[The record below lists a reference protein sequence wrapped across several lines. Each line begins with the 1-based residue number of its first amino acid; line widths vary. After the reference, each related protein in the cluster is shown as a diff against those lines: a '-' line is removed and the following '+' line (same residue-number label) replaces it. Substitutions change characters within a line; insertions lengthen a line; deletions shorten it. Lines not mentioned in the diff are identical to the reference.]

1 MQIYAA
7 TYLLPVNAPPVAGGA
22 LAVHRGRIA
31 AVGTLA
37 DVRRVCD
44 GTVREFPGSVIMPGL
59 VNPHTHLELTHFPAW
74 KIRKGIDYSPRTYV
88 DWVIQV
94 IKIRR
99 ALTTDELI
107 HSVREGIRKSLE
119 CGTTMI
125 GDILTDGSL
134 APLYHESPLS
144 GRLFREALGRD
155 PARCGALLKELG
167 RDLETP
173 PAGRLKS
180 GLSPHA
186 PHTLSARF
194 MNDVVGLARERGVPT
209 MIHLAESPEEEQF
222 LYDTSGRIADLL
234 YPFAGWENYLPA
246 PGHASSAA
254 YLDGLGVLDSS
265 TTVVHA
271 VQVTPAD
278 VDILKRRGVSVV
290 LCPRSN
296 DRLVVGKAPVA
307 LLKKAGLPLAL
318 GTDSL
323 ASNDSL
329 SMWDEMRFLLREFP
343 GHFSPEEVLEMATLG
358 AARALHCEAE
368 GGSLETGKRADFL
381 VVKPS
386 RLPGPENL
394 TGAVLEESVV
404 ENIYLEGEPLVEEH
418 TGWS

>member
-7 TYLLPVNAPPVAGGA
+7 SYLLPVNAPPIAGGA
-22 LAVHRGRIA
+22 LAVHHGRIA

-37 DVRRVCD
+37 EVRRACS
-44 GTVREFPGSVIMPGL
+44 GTVREFPDCIIMPGL

-74 KIRKGIDYSPRTYV
+74 KLRKGIDYSPRTYV

-99 ALTTDELI
+99 ALTADELV

-119 CGTTMI
+119 SGTTMI
-125 GDILTDGSL
+125 GDILSAGSL
-134 APLYHESPLS
+134 AALYHASPFS
-144 GRLFREALGRD
+144 GRLYREALGQD
-155 PARCGALLKELG
+155 PARCGALLKEL
-167 RDLETP
+167 DDALEAFP
-173 PAGRLKS
+173 EGKLKP

-194 MNDVVGLARERGVPT
+194 MQDVVALARAKGVPT
-209 MIHLAESPEEEQF
+209 MIHLAESPEEVQF
-222 LYDTSGRIADLL
+222 LYDTSGGIADLL
-234 YPFAGWENYLPA
+234 YPFAGWENFLPA
-246 PGHASSAA
+246 PRHTSPVA

-271 VQVTPAD
+271 VQVSPDDAH
-278 VDILKRRGVSVV
+278 ILKRRSVSVI

-307 LLKKAGLPLAL
+307 LLKKAGIPLAL

-343 GHFSPEEVLEMATLG
+343 DHFTPAEVLEMATLG
-358 AARALHCEAE
+358 AARALRCENE
-368 GGSLETGKRADFL
+368 GGSLEPGKRADFL

-386 RLPGPENL
+386 RLPGPDAI
-394 TGAVLEESVV
+394 TGEVIEESHL
-404 ENIYLEGEPLVEEH
+404 ENIYLAGEPLVEEV
-418 TGWS
+418 TGRI